1 MNRTLCAAAAGLALL
16 AAGLGTATLPT
27 PARAAAPGFTVEQA
41 TAFPFVDGLVS
52 ARTTDRIAWVR
63 MVRGVRNIF
72 VADGPDFT
80 PRQVTQFTEDDGQEL
95 TQLTFSPDG
104 SALVFVRGGDHDANW
119 PAKGGLQPNP
129 TSSPIEP
136 KVTLWAAD
144 PTGAQPARKLV
155 EGDGPVLSATG
166 RLAYL
171 LNGQVW
177 TARLDGKPGER
188 LFFDRGRDSE
198 LSWSPDGSQLAFTS
212 DRGDHSFIGVYSTP
226 TAPIRWM
233 APSFGHDLQPVW
245 SPDGRKLAFA
255 RLPGEGG
262 PPPSLLTPVPSPWAI
277 WTADAATGNGHVVWT
292 SPETLRGSFPD
303 FAGGANLNWAGNDR
317 LTFLSEADNW
327 PHMYVVAETGGP
339 ARLLTPGDYMVEHLA
354 VSRDGRSLVYSANTG
369 ATKDDDDRRH
379 LFRVSVDGGAPVAL
393 TRGEGLDWTPAAL
406 GAGVAFVSADVR
418 RPPAVAVLAKDGA
431 APKVLAGQEPPAD
444 FAGAHFITPKQV
456 SWTAPDGLVI
466 HGQLFQTADTSA
478 AKPKPGVIFV
488 HGGPPRQMML
498 GWSYMGYYSNAYAM
512 NQYLA
517 AHGFVVLSVN
527 YRLGIGY
534 GYDFQHPAHGG
545 WAGASEYQDV
555 LSGGRFLGSQPGVDA
570 KRLGLW
576 GGSYGGFLTA
586 LGLARNSDVFKAGV
600 DLHGVHDW
608 SRDIGFDEGGPPP
621 VRYEKGDLEAALAVA
636 FKASPVADVD
646 RWTSPVLFIHG
657 DDDRNVHVDQTIDLA
672 RRLRDRGV
680 PHEELIIPDDI
691 HDFLR
696 DANWRKADAA
706 TAEFLTRKLGA
717 ATGP

>member
-1 MNRTLCAAAAGLALL
+1 MRIRTLFGAAAGLALL
-16 AAGLGTATLPT
+16 ASALGAGP
-27 PARAAAPGFTVEQA
+27 RAASASEAGFTLDQA
-41 TAFPFVDGLVS
+41 TGFPFVDGLVS
-52 ARTTDRIAWVR
+52 ARTRDRIAWIR
-63 MVRGVRNIF
+63 MVHGVRNIF
-72 VADGPDFT
+72 VADGPDFV

-104 SALVFVRGGDHDANW
+104 GSLVFVRGGDHDSNW
-119 PAKGGLQPNP
+119 AAKGGLQPNP
-129 TSSPIEP
+129 TSSPVEP
-136 KVTLWAAD
+136 KVTLWCAD
-144 PTGAQPARKLV
+144 PTGTQPARTLV
-155 EGDGPVLSATG
+155 EGDGPALSATG

-171 LNGQVW
+171 VNGQVW
-177 TARLDGKPGER
+177 AATLNGKPGER

-198 LSWSPDGSQLAFTS
+198 LSWSPDGSRLAFTS
-212 DRGDHSFIGVYSTP
+212 DRGDHAFIGVYS
-226 TAPIRWM
+226 
-233 APSFGHDLQPVW
+233 
-245 SPDGRKLAFA
+245 
-255 RLPGEGG
+255 
-262 PPPSLLTPVPSPWAI
+262 
-277 WTADAATGNGHVVWT
+277 ADAVTGTGHAVWT

-303 FAGGANLNWAGNDR
+303 VAGGSNLNWAGNDR
-317 LTFLSEADNW
+317 LTFLSETDNW
-327 PHMYVVAETGGP
+327 PHLYTVAETGGP
-339 ARLLTPGDYMVEHLA
+339 AKLLTPGAYMVEHLT

-369 ATKDDDDRRH
+369 GTKDDDDRRH

-393 TRGEGLDWTPAAL
+393 TRGESLEWTPVSL
-406 GAGVAFVSADVR
+406 GSGVAFVSADAH
-418 RPPAVAVLAKDGA
+418 RPPAVAVLPREGA
-431 APKVLAGQEPPAD
+431 APRVLAGQEPPQG
-444 FAGAHFITPKQV
+444 FAGARFVTPRQV

-466 HGQLFQTADTSA
+466 HGQLFQTADTA
-478 AKPKPGVIFV
+478 AGAAKPGVIFV

-498 GWSYMGYYSNAYAM
+498 GWSYMRYYSNAYAM

-534 GYDFQHPAHGG
+534 GYDFQHPARGG
-545 WAGASEYQDV
+545 WAGSSEYQDV
-555 LSGGRFLGSQPGVDA
+555 LSGALYLGGLPGVDG
-570 KRLGLW
+570 KRLGIW
-576 GGSYGGFLTA
+576 GGSYGGLLTA

-608 SRDIGFDEGGPPP
+608 SRDIGFDESGPPP
-621 VRYEKGDLEAALAVA
+621 IRYEKGDLEAALAVA

-657 DDDRNVHVDQTIDLA
+657 DDDRNVHVGQTIDLA

-706 TAEFLTRKLGA
+706 TVEFLARKLGA
-717 ATGP
+717 PKAP